1 MASRV
6 QAWRSGR
13 DARKG
18 ELQWL
23 SRLIA
28 TMEHMARPEVRALPC
43 DKLLLAAARAHLAKP
58 VSAYQAG
65 ASSSFRL
72 N

>member
-6 QAWRSGR
+6 QLQQACRGT
-13 DARKG
+13 RKV
-18 ELQWL
+18 ERQWL

-28 TMEHMARPEVRALPC
+28 TMEHVARPEVRALPC
-43 DKLLLAAARAHLAKP
+43 DKLVLAATWAHLAKP
-58 VSAYQAG
+58 VRPCSAG
-65 ASSSFRL
+65 VSSFRL